1 MATTPAT
8 PATLVSN
15 IAARFL
21 RVGEVVI
28 LPVRHRGQGSGR
40 GMRAT
45 ITDVNAAWGDGYVRV
60 VAMDSADQA
69 WVVLYTKDQ
78 MVPLVD
84 VAAADE
90 ALRAALAA
98 L

>member
-1 MATTPAT
+1 MATT

-21 RVGEVVI
+21 RVGEVVT
-28 LPVRHRGQGSGR
+28 VGGF
-40 GMRAT
+40 MRAT

-60 VAMDSADQA
+60 VAVDSADQE

-78 MVPLVD
+78 MVPLVHKD
-84 VAAADE
+84 CKAQPDLLVPQE
-90 ALRAALAA
+90 KPVL
-98 L
+98 

>member
-28 LPVRHRGQGSGR
+28 LRVGEVVTVGGF
-40 GMRAT
+40 MRAT

>member
-1 MATTPAT
+1 MTAIPAT
-8 PATLVSN
+8 IVSN

-21 RVGEVVI
+21 RVGEVVT
-28 LPVRHRGQGSGR
+28 VGGF
-40 GMRAT
+40 MRAT

-60 VAMDSADQA
+60 VAVDSAGQE
-69 WVVLYTKDQ
+69 WVVLYAKDQ

-90 ALRAALAA
+90 ALRVALAA

>member
-1 MATTPAT
+1 MATT

-21 RVGEVVI
+21 RVGEVVT
-28 LPVRHRGQGSGR
+28 VGGF
-40 GMRAT
+40 MRAT

-60 VAMDSADQA
+60 VAVDSADQE

>member
-1 MATTPAT
+1 MTAIPAT
-8 PATLVSN
+8 IVSN

-21 RVGEVVI
+21 RVGEVVT
-28 LPVRHRGQGSGR
+28 VGGF
-40 GMRAT
+40 MRAT